1 VRNYRRAYEINQE
14 AFAFFSNKGT
24 SISDLESKYETQ
36 KLQIE
41 KEKKELEKERDKL
54 AFEVANLEVER
65 DQLTTDK
72 SSLEQRQEQLVREKQ
87 KVEQEISTKEEKL
100 AEVSTEKEKAVEII
114 RKKEEEVKDLTREAL
129 EQRTVLAETEL
140 DLKETQ
146 LVAEQNRNLRNLTF
160 FAAGFILVLAMLF
173 YGRFRSNKKANKIL
187 AGKNAI
193 IENERKRSDELLLNI
208 LPATIAGELKEFGKA
223 RAHRY
228 EEVTVLFSDFRNFT
242 AIAEKLSP
250 EELVEELD
258 KCFKAFD
265 FIISQYEDIEKIKT
279 IGDAYMC
286 ASGLTNQQTYPDNIV
301 RAAIEMQEFLHEQ
314 KQERMRLG
322 KPFFEAR
329 IGIHTGPAVAG
340 VVGVKKFAYDIW
352 GDTVN
357 IASRMEIH
365 CEPGRV
371 NISEV
376 TYNKVSYKFECEY
389 RGKVEA
395 KNKGAIDMYYVIKER
410 AAIAV

>member
-1 VRNYRRAYEINQE
+1 M
-14 AFAFFSNKGT
+14 
-24 SISDLESKYETQ
+24 
-36 KLQIE
+36 
-41 KEKKELEKERDKL
+41 
-54 AFEVANLEVER
+54 
-65 DQLTTDK
+65 
-72 SSLEQRQEQLVREKQ
+72 
-87 KVEQEISTKEEKL
+87 
-100 AEVSTEKEKAVEII
+100 
-114 RKKEEEVKDLTREAL
+114 KD
-129 EQRTVLAETEL
+129 
-140 DLKETQ
+140 
-146 LVAEQNRNLRNLTF
+146 
-160 FAAGFILVLAMLF
+160 
-173 YGRFRSNKKANKIL
+173 
-187 AGKNAI
+187 
-193 IENERKRSDELLLNI
+193 
-208 LPATIAGELKEFGKA
+208 
-223 RAHRY
+223 
-228 EEVTVLFSDFRNFT
+228 
-242 AIAEKLSP
+242 
-250 EELVEELD
+250 
-258 KCFKAFD
+258 
-265 FIISQYEDIEKIKT
+265 KT

-286 ASGLTNQQTYPDNIV
+286 ASGLTNQPTYPDNIV
-301 RAAIEMQEFLHEQ
+301 RAALEMQEFLNEQ

-395 KNKGAIDMYYVIKER
+395 KNKGAIDMYYVMKER